1 MRTWKIPEFR
11 SVIWETIRCLR
22 NEPKTERCSDLRE
35 RPKSNLQNLKTYIR
49 LYPHSLEK
57 LSTAEQESYNTHSDK
72 RSRFKIKLNIIFI
85 ATLIIISRCI
95 VIITIVFIFISII
108 IKNVFFIRC
117 IDRGPKLCPWRRT
130 RQVIRNETRLKET
143 KHEYSVNLFCSECS
157 ASLTEG

>member
-1 MRTWKIPEFR
+1 M
-11 SVIWETIRCLR
+11 TIIDAVSTLLKVCLR
-22 NEPKTERCSDLRE
+22 NEPKTERCPDLRE

-85 ATLIIISRCI
+85 ATIIIISRCI

-108 IKNVFFIRC
+108 IKNFFFHSVYWQRAKALSVKTYET
-117 IDRGPKLCPWRRT
+117 GYLK
-130 RQVIRNETRLKET
+130 RNSFKR
-143 KHEYSVNLFCSECS
+143 N
-157 ASLTEG
+157 

>member
-1 MRTWKIPEFR
+1 MGLKRNVVRT
-11 SVIWETIRCLR
+11 S
-22 NEPKTERCSDLRE
+22 E

-108 IKNVFFIRC
+108 IKN
-117 IDRGPKLCPWRRT
+117 
-130 RQVIRNETRLKET
+130 
-143 KHEYSVNLFCSECS
+143 LFSLGV
-157 ASLTEG
+157 LTEGQSFVREDVRDRLFETKLV